1 MSRQLVITA
10 TLAALTAATA
20 ATAAPELRAQ
30 TGDRPAVTVTP
41 FEYATIASQISAE
54 PGTRGHLARYGFHDG
69 AAFAGALGAGAS
81 DLVVQQLVESQRF
94 RVLERKQLEAIRRE
108 QGLDANEADG
118 IARARYVI
126 SGSVTRLGLNNRQIG
141 GIATVASSALL
152 GRVVGVDTKQST
164 TTVHLTARV
173 VDTRTGEIIG
183 SFTGEGKSNKR
194 WSAAV
199 LGIMSGGLG
208 AGRVADT
215 DFRETAIGEATTR
228 AAAAIAEQVIAL
240 RATRLRS

>member
-1 MSRQLVITA
+1 MPRQLVAALA
-10 TLAALTAATA
+10 TLAFITGA
-20 ATAAPELRAQ
+20 ELRAQ
-30 TGDRPAVTVTP
+30 SDRPALTVTT
-41 FEYATIASQISAE
+41 FEYGTVASQISAE
-54 PGTRGHLARYGFHDG
+54 PATRGHLARYGVQDA
-69 AAFAGALGAGAS
+69 AAFAAALGAGAS

-94 RVLERKQLEAIRRE
+94 RVFERKQLEAVRRE
-108 QGLDANEADG
+108 QALEADDADG

-126 SGSVTRLGLNNRQIG
+126 SGSVTRLGLNDKRVG
-141 GIATVASSALL
+141 GIASVASSAVL
-152 GRVVGVDTKQST
+152 GRVVGIDAKQST

-173 VDTRTGEIIG
+173 IDTRTGEIIG
-183 SFTGEGKSNKR
+183 SFTGEGRSNKR

-199 LGIMSGGLG
+199 LSIMSGGFG